1 MAASFNDIQV
11 VQVLSGV
18 HQSDINSVDVSSFGK
33 EDLLVT
39 GSSDQTVRLWKR
51 LGTMVA
57 SGSTDGTAII
67 TEPRTA
73 QKLFTFVQPTT
84 HSAIR
89 VCRFSPDSSRLI
101 TTGDDETICIWDIRS
116 RSLSLTIKYHEATI
130 FAADFTSDSC
140 YLISCDANGVICLW
154 DCDSQNER
162 PLVVVK
168 EAHDLGVLS
177 CDFAP
182 LRNDE
187 YLSNAYTLATGGND
201 DVIRLWKI
209 YTGLKKHKIELIHTL
224 SGHPGACV
232 MSLRFSPIKGSN
244 LLISTG
250 GDKLA
255 RLWDTS
261 GNKCIAVLNHHTR
274 YVTSSVFLRHGQ
286 FLITGSNDRTAV
298 IWDLNIDNS
307 TTVLDQDYISCEKSI
322 NRRNEEIY
330 QLLMNNEFLEATLE
344 ASLSGHHSDI
354 NNLIFISQNQLI
366 SCSSDKTVRHWYL
379 SSSPDFSI
387 SKILVS
393 GDGKIRHMS
402 EEIEIIGSLPVE
414 ELFGVIRSCRITLD
428 CKFVL
433 SGGDDDRI
441 YVWDVESLQK
451 IESYEGHE
459 GTIFFIDFVPFKDGV
474 YRIVSGCAMGELKY
488 WIFNPY
494 GDQKSQTLTYV
505 EEAHDLG
512 VNCGAF
518 RHQNESKC
526 EDLSGHG
533 GVIMSVSFSKG
544 DSRQLMVSTSG
555 DKTVRLWDGFDFQ
568 VLRVLETQCR
578 YVPCS
583 AFSQPLFE
591 LDGSKYMYLATGSND
606 EFISLWKLSGSL
618 VDENIQSFHHTDM
631 KKWSISDVSVWINS
645 LKIKGFNSH
654 IFSESFES
662 LRLDGAQLAHLTRED
677 LLSKFPETF
686 SEPSAAEN
694 SPRLQVIPKFFPPSL
709 VNDETE
715 IPSDLICPIT
725 HEIMIHPVSCSD
737 GFVYEKKTAIEEWL
751 ISRKRT
757 SPMTNLIIHD
767 VSLTFNRQIH
777 RKIQDFLSKD

>member
-1 MAASFNDIQV
+1 
-11 VQVLSGV
+11 
-18 HQSDINSVDVSSFGK
+18 
-33 EDLLVT
+33 
-39 GSSDQTVRLWKR
+39 
-51 LGTMVA
+51 
-57 SGSTDGTAII
+57 
-67 TEPRTA
+67 
-73 QKLFTFVQPTT
+73 
-84 HSAIR
+84 
-89 VCRFSPDSSRLI
+89 
-101 TTGDDETICIWDIRS
+101 
-116 RSLSLTIKYHEATI
+116 
-130 FAADFTSDSC
+130 
-140 YLISCDANGVICLW
+140 
-154 DCDSQNER
+154 
-162 PLVVVK
+162 
-168 EAHDLGVLS
+168 
-177 CDFAP
+177 
-182 LRNDE
+182 
-187 YLSNAYTLATGGND
+187 
-201 DVIRLWKI
+201 
-209 YTGLKKHKIELIHTL
+209 
-224 SGHPGACV
+224 

-379 SSSPDFSI
+379 SSSPDFSMLI
-387 SKILVS
+387 KSTELNQTCKTDKLIYDVDFCHSSKILVS

-526 EDLSGHG
+526 EEYYLATGGNDCLIKIWKVDNAHIQPHKSLSGHG

-694 SPRLQVIPKFFPPSL
+694 VFQTIQWRRNKISNPLSEPTAPSYSKVFPPSL

-725 HEIMIHPVSCSD
+725 HEIMIHPLP
-737 GFVYEKKTAIEEWL
+737 I
-751 ISRKRT
+751 
-757 SPMTNLIIHD
+757 
-767 VSLTFNRQIH
+767 
-777 RKIQDFLSKD
+777 